1 MILIFNRVSEYG
13 SINLNSLV
21 KERLITGKRATK
33 GWYDGWEL
41 EYIMFKGKLKDLG
54 LFSL

>member
-1 MILIFNRVSEYG
+1 MVLIFNRLSEYS
-13 SINLNSLV
+13 SINLNPSV
-21 KERLITGKRATK
+21 KERLITGKRATE